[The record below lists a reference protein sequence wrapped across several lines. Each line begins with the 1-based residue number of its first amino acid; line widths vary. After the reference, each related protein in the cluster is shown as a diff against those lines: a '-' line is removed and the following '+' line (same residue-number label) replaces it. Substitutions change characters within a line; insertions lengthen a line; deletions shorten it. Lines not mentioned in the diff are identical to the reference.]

1 MKTLRSAIALVGL
14 AIAFTGGNIF
24 AKSNASNSSGNV
36 SGGGHH
42 TSSSS
47 PMPST
52 TSMPRYSG
60 TPRFSGGT
68 SYQPR
73 INFSNGN
80 RTLTYPAVHNSMV
93 RQPLYSNRSNVSAE
107 NGFQRN
113 TNSVLHQR
121 SSTRTRLDSGYA
133 LQRSENLRQ
142 PSNNATQGARLNA
155 ATIRG
160 GNKLDPQTSRRLR
173 HWDGNVSST
182 QQAHLNHLN
191 NCQRHHD
198 HWWWRHHCAA
208 IIFFDFGW
216 WGWSDGWWYPA
227 WGYDPYSY
235 YDYNEPIYGYDGLS
249 PEQIVASVQVALQE
263 RGYYQYAVDGRMG
276 PLTRAAIERF
286 QSDHRLPI
294 TSGIDSATLGS
305 LGIIR

>member
-1 MKTLRSAIALVGL
+1 MKTLRSVIALVGV
-14 AIAFTGGNIF
+14 AIAFSGQHIF
-24 AKSNASNSSGNV
+24 AKSNANNSSG
-36 SGGGHH
+36 SSFSGGHH

-47 PMPST
+47 STPAT
-52 TSMPRYSG
+52 TSMPRYGG
-60 TPRFSGGT
+60 TSRFSGGT

-80 RTLTYPAVHNSMV
+80 RTLNYPAVRNSII
-93 RQPLYSNRSNVSAE
+93 RQQLYSNRSNISAG
-107 NGFQRN
+107 NRFQRD
-113 TNSVLHQR
+113 TNSVLRRR
-121 SSTRTRLDSGYA
+121 SSTMTGLNSGYA
-133 LQRSENLRQ
+133 LQHSENLRQ
-142 PSNNATQGARLNA
+142 SSNLTQGARLNA
-155 ATIRG
+155 ATIHG
-160 GNKLDPQTSRRLR
+160 GNKLDPQTKSRLR

-182 QQAHLNHLN
+182 QQAHGNHLS
-191 NCQRHHD
+191 NCQHHHD

-216 WGWSDGWWYPA
+216 WGWYDGWWYPA

-249 PEQIVASVQVALQE
+249 PEQVVASVQVALQE

-276 PLTRAAIERF
+276 PLTRAAIARF
-286 QSDHRLPI
+286 QSDRRLPI
-294 TSGIDSATLGS
+294 TSGIDPATLGS

>member
-14 AIAFTGGNIF
+14 ALVFSGQQIF
-24 AKSNASNSSGNV
+24 AKGNANNSSG
-36 SGGGHH
+36 SSSSGGHH
-42 TSSSS
+42 TSGSSS
-47 PMPST
+47 TAAT
-52 TSMPRYSG
+52 TSMPRSSD

-80 RTLTYPAVHNSMV
+80 RTLNYPAVRNSMI
-93 RQPLYSNRSNVSAE
+93 RQQLYSDRSNVSAG
-107 NGFQRN
+107 NRFQRN
-113 TNSVLHQR
+113 TNSVLRQR
-121 SSTRTRLDSGYA
+121 SSTMTGLNSGYA

-142 PSNNATQGARLNA
+142 SSNLTQGARRNA
-155 ATIRG
+155 ATIGG
-160 GNKLDPQTSRRLR
+160 GNKLDPQTKSRLR
-173 HWDGNVSST
+173 HWDGNVSSM
-182 QQAHLNHLN
+182 QQAHGNHLS
-191 NCQRHHD
+191 NCQHHHD

-216 WGWSDGWWYPA
+216 WGWYDGWWYPA

-249 PEQIVASVQVALQE
+249 PEQVVASVQVALQE

-276 PLTRAAIERF
+276 PLTRAAIARF
-286 QSDHRLPI
+286 QSDRRLPI
-294 TSGIDSATLGS
+294 TSGIDPATLGS